1 MHKLAVAETMRASVM
16 SGPYALE
23 TRQVPTPQVG
33 AGEVRIKVAATGV
46 CGTDLHLYGGH
57 FDPIY
62 PLIPGHEIA
71 GIVDQVGSG
80 VLDVIEGDA
89 VALDP
94 VITCGTC
101 HHCQRGMRHHCL
113 RFSAL
118 GVSQAGGFAEYV
130 VAPATN
136 VYKVGAMSLEVAA
149 FAEPLGCVAW
159 GIKRLQPPIASQALL
174 FGAGPI
180 GLLLLQ
186 ALLASGVAE
195 VTVVEPNFERRTLA
209 LQLGAKL
216 ALEPHHEITT
226 ELHDLRPY
234 GFDVVTE
241 ATGAPKVIASLPQ
254 YATPGGKIL
263 YYGVAPDDARVEI
276 SPYEVFR
283 RDLTILG
290 SFSLRGTV
298 PQALE
303 WLSSGRV
310 QVEPLVTHRLPI
322 EQLRIALEYKDHPG
336 MNGSQKVLIKP

>member
-1 MHKLAVAETMRASVM
+1 MFKAETMRASVM

-23 TRQVPTPQVG
+23 TREVPASQAS
-33 AGEVRIKVAATGV
+33 AGEVRVKVAATGV

-57 FDPIY
+57 FDPLY

-71 GIVDQVGSG
+71 GIVDQVGAG
-80 VLDVIEGDA
+80 VLDIVEGDA

-101 HHCQRGMRHHCL
+101 HHCQRGMRHHCV
-113 RFSAL
+113 RFQAL
-118 GVSQAGGFAEYV
+118 GVSRAGGFAEYV
-130 VAPATN
+130 VAPAAN
-136 VYKVGAMSLEVAA
+136 VYKVGQMNLEVAA

-159 GIKRLQPPIASQALL
+159 GIKRLQPPIASKALL

-180 GLLLLQ
+180 GLLMMQ
-186 ALLASGVAE
+186 ALLASGAAA
-195 VTVVEPNFERRTLA
+195 VTVVEPNLERRQLA

-216 ALEPHHEITT
+216 ALEPHANLTT
-226 ELHDLRPY
+226 ELRDLKPY

-241 ATGAPKVIASLPQ
+241 ATGAPKLIAALPQ
-254 YATPGGKIL
+254 YATPGGKVM

-276 SPYEVFR
+276 SPYEIFR

-290 SFSLRGTV
+290 SFSLLGTV

-303 WLSSGRV
+303 WLASGRV
-310 QVEPLVTHRLPI
+310 QVAPLITHRLPI
-322 EQLRIALEYKDHPG
+322 EQLKIALEYKDHPG
-336 MNGSQKVLIKP
+336 MNGSQKVLIVPSL